1 MLGTF
6 PSRTCELRSHTYS
19 SKAGADD
26 ERAILSIWGKERGE
40 VAVEGLGD
48 MGGDRGCVGEREE
61 VDGVGG
67 AGGAAEWEQDWL
79 GSWWVGWRGGSFKY
93 SVLPTK
99 TGDTDTCEEN
109 QKVLEI
115 EAKAEEGDED

>member
-40 VAVEGLGD
+40 VAVEGLGQR
-48 MGGDRGCVGEREE
+48 GGEGGGGGEIEE
-61 VDGVGG
+61 IDGVGG
-67 AGGAAEWEQDWL
+67 AGGAAEWEEDWL
-79 GSWWVGWRGGSFKY
+79 GWSFKY
-93 SVLPTK
+93 GMSLTE
-99 TGDTDTCEEN
+99 TGDSDTCEEN
-109 QKVLEI
+109 QKVLKI
-115 EAKAEEGDED
+115 EPKAEEGDED